1 MLEILECCTTKEEM
15 NSSPHVLLVEYEK
28 SPSMRITIEAHMNHS
43 QYLTSLSLYVSL
55 EKISHRYKCQWKN
68 EHHDHIVSIILNQ
81 KLIVHGNIKKKLNVK
96 IKYLFI
102 LLCLFLFLFLRIIIT
117 LIVR

>member
-28 SPSMRITIEAHMNHS
+28 SPSMRITIEAHMNH
-43 QYLTSLSLYVSL
+43 LTSLSLYVSL

-68 EHHDHIVSIILNQ
+68 EHHDHIGWRQGEGILDRRQ
-81 KLIVHGNIKKKLNVK
+81 VGARS
-96 IKYLFI
+96 
-102 LLCLFLFLFLRIIIT
+102 LLEQNLSVIDS
-117 LIVR
+117 V